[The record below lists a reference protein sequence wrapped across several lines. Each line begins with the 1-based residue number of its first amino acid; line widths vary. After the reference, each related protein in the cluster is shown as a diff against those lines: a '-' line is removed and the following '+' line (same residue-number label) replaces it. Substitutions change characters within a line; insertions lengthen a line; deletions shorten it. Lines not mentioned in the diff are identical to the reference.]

1 MSDLAAGTRF
11 AVYVVPPATDPFYQ
25 LGTRLLGY
33 DLRARRSAAFPEF
46 VSPAWQTEAGPYG
59 FHLTVVEGFY
69 TEAAHL
75 SAIEQ
80 EVRACLA
87 CLSPDAE
94 LTLTGG
100 QLEDWDGGKV
110 WVQRFEPSP
119 ALLVVQTLL
128 LARLAPFVSASP
140 FADKPRR
147 PYEDARMRLLFT
159 PRGLDTYQPHFT
171 LMEPYGGDDP
181 EGLRARL
188 SALTQPYD
196 ALKVEALSLCLKP
209 AGEKRWQIRNEIAL
223 PYTPSKSD

>member
-1 MSDLAAGTRF
+1 MSDPAAGTRF

-33 DLRARRSAAFPEF
+33 DLRARRSVPLPEF
-46 VSPAWQTEAGPYG
+46 VSPDWQTDAGPYG

-69 TEAAHL
+69 TEAARL
-75 SAIEQ
+75 SGVEQ
-80 EVRACLA
+80 ELRACLA
-87 CLSPDAE
+87 CLSPEAE

-100 QLEDWDGGKV
+100 HLEDWDGGTV

-140 FADKPRR
+140 FADQPRR
-147 PYEDARMRLLFT
+147 PYEEARMRLLST

-181 EGLRARL
+181 GGLRARL
-188 SALTQPYD
+188 SALLRPH
-196 ALKVEALSLCLKP
+196 EALESHL
-209 AGEKRWQIRNEIAL
+209 AGAVSQARR
-223 PYTPSKSD
+223 